1 MKSQLKV
8 REIEKFDEPMLGIV
22 EETIAPYRPGRVKG
36 MGSYWPARFYEE
48 EDNEMILQPDEAVF
62 IIGITGITLL
72 VVPVKPGTLLR
83 F

>member
-36 MGSYWPARFYEE
+36 MGSYWPARFYQE
-48 EDNEMILQPDEAVF
+48 EDNEMILQPNEAVF